1 MFYAETSSLLGA
13 TSGFDSGE
21 KSIFENIQDIA
32 SNYDG
37 RMVVII
43 DEIEKGQ
50 ISK

>member
-21 KSIFENIQDIA
+21 KSIFESIHDIA

-37 RMVVII
+37 RMVVLF
-43 DEIEKGQ
+43 DELEKGQ
-50 ISK
+50 NSK